1 MNERTSS
8 TEGKRYVN
16 LREFAK
22 YAGIGITNAKKA
34 AVAIGAEK
42 KIGKR
47 CVYDINALDEHFA
60 HADKI
65 LLPFQDE
72 AERKEKVWQQ

>member
-1 MNERTSS
+1 MHKETCY
-8 TEGKRYVN
+8 TENRRYVN
-16 LREFAK
+16 LREFAN

-47 CVYDINALDEHFA
+47 CVYDLKALDEHFENDA
-60 HADKI
+60 EI
-65 LLPFQDE
+65 LLPFQTD
-72 AERKEKVWQQ
+72 KK